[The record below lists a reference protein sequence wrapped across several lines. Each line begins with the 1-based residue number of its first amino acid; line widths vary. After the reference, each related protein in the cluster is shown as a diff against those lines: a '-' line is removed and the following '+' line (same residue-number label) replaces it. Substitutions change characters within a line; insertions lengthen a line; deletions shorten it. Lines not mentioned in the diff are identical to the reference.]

1 MKIAKFQFSDGKIG
15 KFEVPDDYTPERAQT
30 EIEAQVYGSK
40 QQQAP
45 QETSQRI
52 AGLGGRALLEGV
64 ASIPGGIYNT
74 VSTLGN
80 IFKPAN
86 APVTPLTPPESINTQ
101 QYGTKLAN
109 MMGLPQETE
118 GERIPMEVARTMS
131 GFAVPL
137 AGLAGKGER
146 LGALGKMIGTSNP
159 VSTVLSAGISKGASE
174 IAKERGA
181 DPLTQAAIGAGAG
194 MGSGSLMSMAAPVGR
209 TAGRIGANVAGQL
222 EGLAGRT
229 LNRQAGSEAQ
239 TVQQLLE
246 AGVVPGVKP
255 FNKLIYDEAGN
266 LLGEA
271 PGSYKPTS
279 SAIAGN
285 AGISGLA
292 RFVENTPQAPVAL
305 STRAFE
311 NSKAL
316 KDYASKTVPTEEDLF
331 NTSAF
336 SRRITNEITAPMVE
350 RNNPVNVSSVD
361 EAFDKALNANQN
373 NPAVTDGLA
382 ALKARFDAGKLQY
395 GETFHPVYNFKKY
408 IDQTL
413 RSKNYTDPEVA
424 SVKKAAG
431 ALKDVKRELAKSLT
445 EAEPEFSSVI
455 QQQAIGIK
463 HADQGK
469 EARKLLAGIENASP
483 LTSNVSGLQES
494 FLSLSAPGLVKK
506 LKDEKLMSKLS
517 PYQQDIL
524 QNASKALSANTRKSM
539 GMALGSNTAQNLK
552 LDEMIAEDVAR
563 AFTGSDVS
571 GSGGGLISGILR
583 PATKG
588 LSNVTG
594 RTSQI
599 ADILAKAELDPA
611 YAAMLMKKYKL
622 SGPLDLKSAAG
633 RNAIYGA
640 IVQNNTNK

>member
-15 KFEVPDDYTPERAQT
+15 KFEVPDDYTPERAQA
-30 EIEAQVYGSK
+30 EIEAQVYGQEK
-40 QQQAP
+40 QAP
-45 QETSQRI
+45 QETPTRI

-64 ASIPGGIYNT
+64 ASVPGGVYNT
-74 VSTLGN
+74 VSALGN
-80 IFKPAN
+80 VFKPAN

-109 MMGLPQETE
+109 YLGLPQETE

-146 LGALGKMIGTSNP
+146 LGALGKMIGVSNP
-159 VSTVLSAGISKGASE
+159 VSTTLSAGISKGTSE

-194 MGSGSLMSMAAPVGR
+194 MGVGGLMSMAAPSGR
-209 TAGRIGANVAGQL
+209 TAARVGANVAGKL

-229 LNRQAGSEAQ
+229 LNRQAGAEAE
-239 TVQQLLE
+239 TVQRLLE
-246 AGVVPGVKP
+246 AGVVPNVKY
-255 FNKLIYDEAGN
+255 FNKLIYDDAGN

-279 SAIAGN
+279 STIAGN

-316 KDYASKTVPTEEDLF
+316 KEYASRAVPPEEDLL
-331 NTSAF
+331 NASAF
-336 SRRITNEITAPMVE
+336 SRRITKEITDPMVE
-350 RNNPVNVSSVD
+350 RNSPVNISSVD

-373 NPAVTDGLA
+373 NPAVTDGLT

-413 RSKNYTDPEVA
+413 RSKNFTDPEVA

-463 HADQGK
+463 HAD
-469 EARKLLAGIENASP
+469 EAKAAKTLLSSVENASP

-494 FLSLSAPGLVKK
+494 FLSLSPPGLVKK
-506 LKDEKLMSKLS
+506 LGNEKLMSKLS
-517 PYQQDIL
+517 PYQRDIL
-524 QNASKALSANTRKSM
+524 ENASKALSAGTRKSM
-539 GMALGSNTAQNLK
+539 GMAAGSNTMQNLK

-563 AFTGSDVS
+563 AFTGSDV
-571 GSGGGLISGILR
+571 GAGGGLISGILR

-594 RTSQI
+594 RTGQI

-622 SGPLDLKSAAG
+622 SGPLDMKTAAG

-640 IVQNNTNK
+640 ILQNNTNK